1 MQLNIR
7 SRKEFNQV
15 SRTSHGGRWSLF
27 ECVKNEHLM
36 FMVCDANSVPV
47 QILDAYDHYDHQNWS
62 KL

>member
-1 MQLNIR
+1 MV
-7 SRKEFNQV
+7 EGD
-15 SRTSHGGRWSLF
+15 HCLF
-27 ECVKNEHLM
+27 ECVKYEHLM